1 MALLS
6 LTAAP
11 LSTKGQPTNLTSAL
25 VSIGANT
32 GVLFTNTGR
41 ELLVVSVGA
50 TPTTLTSDIFLTIQ
64 GQAIPGVSSGALAVS
79 AISVLG
85 PWPSQFNKTD
95 GSFQVQV
102 DFSSSASI
110 SVALLQVPG
119 VA

>member
-1 MALLS
+1 MALLT
-6 LTAAP
+6 LTPTLLAKTLPVNVTAAVAS
-11 LSTKGQPTNLTSAL
+11 L
-25 VSIGANT
+25 GANT
-32 GVLFTNTGR
+32 GVTFVNTGR

-64 GQAIPGVSSGALAVS
+64 GQSVSGASSGALTAN
-79 AISVLG
+79 AISILG

-95 GSFQVQV
+95 GSGLVQV